1 MSTSDGL
8 YGAAALPA
16 LVLIAGA
23 LVPVSMILQSFFD
36 HERTQG

>member
-1 MSTSDGL
+1 
-8 YGAAALPA
+8 
-16 LVLIAGA
+16 LIAGA